1 MTGERGKDLC
11 GAASLII
18 GLSSVSLFFLLQLPR
33 FRTFDFGVA
42 ITVTSATLL
51 LLLVGV
57 ILGGV
62 ARGALRWLGVVSCA
76 VGLLFWLLM
85 GIGVLL

>member
-1 MTGERGKDLC
+1 
-11 GAASLII
+11 
-18 GLSSVSLFFLLQLPR
+18 
-33 FRTFDFGVA
+33 VA

-57 ILGGV
+57 ILGGI

-85 GIGVLL
+85 EIGVLL